1 MKGIRRHIEH
11 LFHLVA
17 RLQHD
22 AQAAI
27 VGAVGRGHHAIDHL
41 FLQHEVLV
49 LNHRHMV
56 EQVKQ
61 DGRGDVVW
69 QVAHHAQL
77 GRVEALGQLSEV
89 DLQHIRFG
97 HAQLGVAAQ
106 FSRQVAVDFNHLQ
119 VPQALHQRLGQRG
132 PAGANFHHGLPG
144 LGGNGADDVVDDRAV
159 GQKMLAKALAW
170 RVRVGHAQSGS
181 SRYST

>member
-1 MKGIRRHIEH
+1 MKGVGRHIEH
-11 LFHLVA
+11 LFHLKT

-27 VGAVGRGHHAIDHL
+27 VGAVRGGHHAIDHL

-49 LNHRHMV
+49 LHHVHMV

-61 DGRGDVVW
+61 DGRGDVVG

-77 GRVEALGQLSEV
+77 GRVEALGQFGEV

-97 HAQLGVAAQ
+97 HAQLGVATQ
-106 FSRQVAVDFNHLQ
+106 FSRQIAVDFNHLK
-119 VPQALHQRLGQRG
+119 VPEPLHQRLGQRG

-144 LGGNGADDVVDDRAV
+144 LGGNGADDVVNDRAI
-159 GQKMLAKALAW
+159 GQKVLAKTLAW